1 MWMLALALLAAAA
14 PETHGGV
21 DVHAVAGG
29 RVDVRATAAPL
40 SEVLDRLSAQT
51 GMKVEGPRERQ
62 LVTATLVGRTPAE
75 AVLGILDGL
84 GVNYALILDPTG
96 KQVQTLL
103 ISGAAPVSSGGPS
116 ASPAPAAA
124 ARPERSGTSWDDT
137 PEVPDEADAEE
148 LDKELD
154 EPAKAGNPF
163 VPQEGANGRPVKR
176 PEGGQQQQQQAAP
189 APSPQASP
197 SDGWQNPAPQPL
209 ALPTPAPAPTTPT
222 AAGQDDF
229 FDDQ

>member
-1 MWMLALALLAAAA
+1 MWVLALALLAAAPQEA
-14 PETHGGV
+14 HV
-21 DVHAVAGG
+21 DVHVAGG

-40 SEVLDRLSAQT
+40 ADVLERLSKQI
-51 GMKVEGPRERQ
+51 GMKLEFEGPRERQ

-103 ISGAAPVSSGGPS
+103 ISGAAPVSSGAPS

-124 ARPERSGTSWDDT
+124 ARPERPATSWDDAN
-137 PEVPDEADAEE
+137 DEADAEE
-148 LDKELD
+148 LDKELEP

-163 VPQEGANGRPVKR
+163 VPQEGTNGRPVKR
-176 PEGGQQQQQQAAP
+176 QEGAPPHPPAATP
-189 APSPQASP
+189 PSPSPQ
-197 SDGWQNPAPQPL
+197 NPGGGEWVAPTPQPL
-209 ALPTPAPAPTTPT
+209 AFPTPTPAPTPAP
-222 AAGQDDF
+222 GGDDF